1 MKKLW
6 KSGVALVLVCA
17 LMFTQFNTVNVF
29 ANTSVQAE
37 ESETKE
43 QITVSVTVVG
53 DSVHGTEAHTRFENW
68 LVNYKV
74 TVDKGA
80 TADDAFKKALES
92 NGYSYEK
99 NSWNFYYSC
108 GYNLYIIY
116 VLYFKKNA
124 VDLVAIIAIIFLM
137 IANWGVVLAVIGK
150 FLTILMPFILGFFF
164 ACFIN
169 PLVKRV
175 HSLLNRMKPGKGAK
189 IKKAFSVIISYVVVI
204 GVITVL
210 LIYIIP
216 QIKESIGELG
226 NTIQDGYQ
234 YMITHQKELNE
245 KIPFIGLGGGIEYIK
260 EFAYKKIMSN
270 GSEILPYVY
279 HVSSSLLTTSYNVL
293 MGLVIS
299 IYIILDM
306 KKLKRSARKVVYAL
320 SPKKKEQEVWQTM
333 KQCSHI
339 FNGFLIGKMI
349 DSLIIGILC
358 LIAMSILK
366 LPYALLLSLIVCI
379 TNMIPYFGPIIGAI
393 PGVMIYL
400 FIDIRYAFIFALMIL
415 ILQQFDG
422 LYLGP
427 KILGDQTGIK
437 PLWVIFGI
445 TVGGAYF
452 GVMGMFLG
460 VPVVAVIMYLLQLF
474 LDKKLKKKN
483 ISTFDSK

>member
-1 MKKLW
+1 M
-6 KSGVALVLVCA
+6 
-17 LMFTQFNTVNVF
+17 
-29 ANTSVQAE
+29 E
-37 ESETKE
+37 
-43 QITVSVTVVG
+43 
-53 DSVHGTEAHTRFENW
+53 
-68 LVNYKV
+68 
-74 TVDKGA
+74 
-80 TADDAFKKALES
+80 
-92 NGYSYEK
+92 
-99 NSWNFYYSC
+99 
-108 GYNLYIIY
+108 
-116 VLYFKKNA
+116 KKNKCLEILKTLVSNMWYIVA
-124 VDLVAIIAIIFLM
+124 LVAIIAIIFLM

-216 QIKESIGELG
+216 QIKASIGELG

-270 GSEILPYVY
+270 GSEIIPYVY

>member
-1 MKKLW
+1 M
-6 KSGVALVLVCA
+6 
-17 LMFTQFNTVNVF
+17 
-29 ANTSVQAE
+29 E
-37 ESETKE
+37 
-43 QITVSVTVVG
+43 
-53 DSVHGTEAHTRFENW
+53 
-68 LVNYKV
+68 
-74 TVDKGA
+74 
-80 TADDAFKKALES
+80 
-92 NGYSYEK
+92 
-99 NSWNFYYSC
+99 
-108 GYNLYIIY
+108 
-116 VLYFKKNA
+116 KKNKCLEILKTLVSNMWYIVA
-124 VDLVAIIAIIFLM
+124 LVAIIAIIFLM

-474 LDKKLKKKN
+474 LDKKLKKKD

>member
-1 MKKLW
+1 M
-6 KSGVALVLVCA
+6 
-17 LMFTQFNTVNVF
+17 
-29 ANTSVQAE
+29 E
-37 ESETKE
+37 
-43 QITVSVTVVG
+43 
-53 DSVHGTEAHTRFENW
+53 
-68 LVNYKV
+68 
-74 TVDKGA
+74 
-80 TADDAFKKALES
+80 
-92 NGYSYEK
+92 
-99 NSWNFYYSC
+99 
-108 GYNLYIIY
+108 
-116 VLYFKKNA
+116 KKNKCLEILKTLVSNMWYIVA
-124 VDLVAIIAIIFLM
+124 LVAIIAIIFLM

-216 QIKESIGELG
+216 QIKASIGELG
-226 NTIQDGYQ
+226 NTVQDGYQ

-270 GSEILPYVY
+270 GSEIIPYVY
-279 HVSSSLLTTSYNVL
+279 HVSSSLLTMSYNVL

-306 KKLKRSARKVVYAL
+306 KKLKRSARIVVYAL
-320 SPKKKEQEVWQTM
+320 SPKKKEQEVWETM

>member
-1 MKKLW
+1 M
-6 KSGVALVLVCA
+6 
-17 LMFTQFNTVNVF
+17 
-29 ANTSVQAE
+29 E
-37 ESETKE
+37 
-43 QITVSVTVVG
+43 
-53 DSVHGTEAHTRFENW
+53 
-68 LVNYKV
+68 
-74 TVDKGA
+74 
-80 TADDAFKKALES
+80 
-92 NGYSYEK
+92 
-99 NSWNFYYSC
+99 
-108 GYNLYIIY
+108 
-116 VLYFKKNA
+116 KKNKCLEILKTLVSNMWYIVA
-124 VDLVAIIAIIFLM
+124 LVAIIAIIFLM

-216 QIKESIGELG
+216 QIKASIGELG

-270 GSEILPYVY
+270 GSEIIPYVY

-320 SPKKKEQEVWQTM
+320 SPKKKEQEVWETM

-452 GVMGMFLG
+452 DVMGMFLG

>member
-1 MKKLW
+1 MEKKSKCLEILKTLVSNMW
-6 KSGVALVLVCA
+6 YIVA
-17 LMFTQFNTVNVF
+17 
-29 ANTSVQAE
+29 
-37 ESETKE
+37 
-43 QITVSVTVVG
+43 
-53 DSVHGTEAHTRFENW
+53 
-68 LVNYKV
+68 
-74 TVDKGA
+74 
-80 TADDAFKKALES
+80 
-92 NGYSYEK
+92 
-99 NSWNFYYSC
+99 
-108 GYNLYIIY
+108 
-116 VLYFKKNA
+116 
-124 VDLVAIIAIIFLM
+124 LVAIIAIIFLM

-150 FLTILMPFILGFFF
+150 FLTILMSFILGFFF

-175 HSLLNRMKPGKGAK
+175 HSLLNRIKPGKGAK
-189 IKKAFSVIISYVVVI
+189 IKKAFSVIISYVIVI

-216 QIKESIGELG
+216 QIKASIGELG

-279 HVSSSLLTTSYNVL
+279 HVSSSLLTMSYNVL

-320 SPKKKEQEVWQTM
+320 SPKKKEQEVWETM

>member
-1 MKKLW
+1 M
-6 KSGVALVLVCA
+6 
-17 LMFTQFNTVNVF
+17 
-29 ANTSVQAE
+29 E
-37 ESETKE
+37 
-43 QITVSVTVVG
+43 
-53 DSVHGTEAHTRFENW
+53 
-68 LVNYKV
+68 
-74 TVDKGA
+74 
-80 TADDAFKKALES
+80 
-92 NGYSYEK
+92 
-99 NSWNFYYSC
+99 
-108 GYNLYIIY
+108 
-116 VLYFKKNA
+116 KKNKCLEILKTLVSNMWYIVA
-124 VDLVAIIAIIFLM
+124 LVAIIAIIFLI

-216 QIKESIGELG
+216 QIKASIGELG

-270 GSEILPYVY
+270 GSEIIPYVY
-279 HVSSSLLTTSYNVL
+279 HVSSSLLTMSYNVL

-320 SPKKKEQEVWQTM
+320 SPKKKEQEVWETM

>member
-1 MKKLW
+1 M
-6 KSGVALVLVCA
+6 
-17 LMFTQFNTVNVF
+17 
-29 ANTSVQAE
+29 E
-37 ESETKE
+37 
-43 QITVSVTVVG
+43 
-53 DSVHGTEAHTRFENW
+53 
-68 LVNYKV
+68 
-74 TVDKGA
+74 
-80 TADDAFKKALES
+80 
-92 NGYSYEK
+92 
-99 NSWNFYYSC
+99 
-108 GYNLYIIY
+108 
-116 VLYFKKNA
+116 KKNKCLEILKTLVSNMWYIVA
-124 VDLVAIIAIIFLM
+124 LVAIIAIIFLM

-175 HSLLNRMKPGKGAK
+175 HSLLNQMKPGKGAK

-216 QIKESIGELG
+216 QIKASIGELG

>member
-1 MKKLW
+1 M
-6 KSGVALVLVCA
+6 
-17 LMFTQFNTVNVF
+17 
-29 ANTSVQAE
+29 E
-37 ESETKE
+37 
-43 QITVSVTVVG
+43 
-53 DSVHGTEAHTRFENW
+53 
-68 LVNYKV
+68 
-74 TVDKGA
+74 
-80 TADDAFKKALES
+80 
-92 NGYSYEK
+92 
-99 NSWNFYYSC
+99 
-108 GYNLYIIY
+108 
-116 VLYFKKNA
+116 KKNKCLEILKTLVSNMWYIVA
-124 VDLVAIIAIIFLM
+124 LVAIIAIIFLM

-216 QIKESIGELG
+216 QIKASIGELG

-245 KIPFIGLGGGIEYIK
+245 KISFIGLGGGIEYIK

-474 LDKKLKKKN
+474 LDKKLKKKD

>member
-1 MKKLW
+1 M
-6 KSGVALVLVCA
+6 
-17 LMFTQFNTVNVF
+17 
-29 ANTSVQAE
+29 E
-37 ESETKE
+37 
-43 QITVSVTVVG
+43 
-53 DSVHGTEAHTRFENW
+53 
-68 LVNYKV
+68 
-74 TVDKGA
+74 
-80 TADDAFKKALES
+80 
-92 NGYSYEK
+92 
-99 NSWNFYYSC
+99 
-108 GYNLYIIY
+108 
-116 VLYFKKNA
+116 KKNKCLEILKTLVSNMWYIVA
-124 VDLVAIIAIIFLM
+124 LVAIIAIIFLM

-169 PLVKRV
+169 PLVKRF

-216 QIKESIGELG
+216 QIKASIGELG

-279 HVSSSLLTTSYNVL
+279 HVSSSLLTMSYNVL

-400 FIDIRYAFIFALMIL
+400 FIDIRYTFIFALMIL

>member
-1 MKKLW
+1 M
-6 KSGVALVLVCA
+6 
-17 LMFTQFNTVNVF
+17 
-29 ANTSVQAE
+29 E
-37 ESETKE
+37 
-43 QITVSVTVVG
+43 
-53 DSVHGTEAHTRFENW
+53 
-68 LVNYKV
+68 
-74 TVDKGA
+74 
-80 TADDAFKKALES
+80 
-92 NGYSYEK
+92 
-99 NSWNFYYSC
+99 
-108 GYNLYIIY
+108 
-116 VLYFKKNA
+116 KKNKCLEILKTLVSNMWYIVA
-124 VDLVAIIAIIFLM
+124 LVAIIAIIFLM

-216 QIKESIGELG
+216 QIKASIGELG

-306 KKLKRSARKVVYAL
+306 KKLKRSAKKVVYAL

-474 LDKKLKKKN
+474 LDKKLKKKD

>member
-1 MKKLW
+1 M
-6 KSGVALVLVCA
+6 
-17 LMFTQFNTVNVF
+17 
-29 ANTSVQAE
+29 E
-37 ESETKE
+37 
-43 QITVSVTVVG
+43 
-53 DSVHGTEAHTRFENW
+53 
-68 LVNYKV
+68 
-74 TVDKGA
+74 
-80 TADDAFKKALES
+80 
-92 NGYSYEK
+92 
-99 NSWNFYYSC
+99 
-108 GYNLYIIY
+108 
-116 VLYFKKNA
+116 KKNKCLEILKTLVSNMWYIVA
-124 VDLVAIIAIIFLM
+124 LVAIIAIIFLM

-216 QIKESIGELG
+216 QIKASIGELG

-320 SPKKKEQEVWQTM
+320 SPKKKEQEVCQTM

-474 LDKKLKKKN
+474 LDKKLKKKD

>member
-1 MKKLW
+1 M
-6 KSGVALVLVCA
+6 
-17 LMFTQFNTVNVF
+17 
-29 ANTSVQAE
+29 E
-37 ESETKE
+37 
-43 QITVSVTVVG
+43 
-53 DSVHGTEAHTRFENW
+53 
-68 LVNYKV
+68 
-74 TVDKGA
+74 
-80 TADDAFKKALES
+80 
-92 NGYSYEK
+92 
-99 NSWNFYYSC
+99 
-108 GYNLYIIY
+108 
-116 VLYFKKNA
+116 KKNKCLEILKTLVSNMWYIVA
-124 VDLVAIIAIIFLM
+124 LVAIIAIIFLM

-445 TVGGAYF
+445 TVGGAYC

>member
-1 MKKLW
+1 M
-6 KSGVALVLVCA
+6 
-17 LMFTQFNTVNVF
+17 
-29 ANTSVQAE
+29 E
-37 ESETKE
+37 
-43 QITVSVTVVG
+43 
-53 DSVHGTEAHTRFENW
+53 
-68 LVNYKV
+68 
-74 TVDKGA
+74 
-80 TADDAFKKALES
+80 
-92 NGYSYEK
+92 
-99 NSWNFYYSC
+99 
-108 GYNLYIIY
+108 
-116 VLYFKKNA
+116 KKNKCLEILKTLVSNMWYIVA
-124 VDLVAIIAIIFLM
+124 LVAIIAIIFLM

-216 QIKESIGELG
+216 QIKASIGELG

-270 GSEILPYVY
+270 GSEIIPYVY

-320 SPKKKEQEVWQTM
+320 SPKKKEQQVWETM

>member
-1 MKKLW
+1 M
-6 KSGVALVLVCA
+6 
-17 LMFTQFNTVNVF
+17 
-29 ANTSVQAE
+29 E
-37 ESETKE
+37 
-43 QITVSVTVVG
+43 
-53 DSVHGTEAHTRFENW
+53 
-68 LVNYKV
+68 
-74 TVDKGA
+74 
-80 TADDAFKKALES
+80 
-92 NGYSYEK
+92 
-99 NSWNFYYSC
+99 
-108 GYNLYIIY
+108 
-116 VLYFKKNA
+116 KKNKCLEILKTLVSNMWYIVA
-124 VDLVAIIAIIFLM
+124 LVAIIAIIFLM

-333 KQCSHI
+333 KQFSHI

>member
-1 MKKLW
+1 M
-6 KSGVALVLVCA
+6 
-17 LMFTQFNTVNVF
+17 
-29 ANTSVQAE
+29 E
-37 ESETKE
+37 
-43 QITVSVTVVG
+43 
-53 DSVHGTEAHTRFENW
+53 
-68 LVNYKV
+68 
-74 TVDKGA
+74 
-80 TADDAFKKALES
+80 
-92 NGYSYEK
+92 
-99 NSWNFYYSC
+99 
-108 GYNLYIIY
+108 
-116 VLYFKKNA
+116 KKNKCLEILKTLVSNMWYIVA
-124 VDLVAIIAIIFLM
+124 LVAIIAIIFLM

-216 QIKESIGELG
+216 QIKASTGELG

-474 LDKKLKKKN
+474 LDKKLKKKD

>member
-1 MKKLW
+1 M
-6 KSGVALVLVCA
+6 
-17 LMFTQFNTVNVF
+17 
-29 ANTSVQAE
+29 E
-37 ESETKE
+37 
-43 QITVSVTVVG
+43 
-53 DSVHGTEAHTRFENW
+53 
-68 LVNYKV
+68 
-74 TVDKGA
+74 
-80 TADDAFKKALES
+80 
-92 NGYSYEK
+92 
-99 NSWNFYYSC
+99 
-108 GYNLYIIY
+108 
-116 VLYFKKNA
+116 KKNKCLEILKTLVSNMWYIVA
-124 VDLVAIIAIIFLM
+124 LVAIIAIIFLM

-234 YMITHQKELNE
+234 YMITHQKELNK

>member
-1 MKKLW
+1 M
-6 KSGVALVLVCA
+6 
-17 LMFTQFNTVNVF
+17 
-29 ANTSVQAE
+29 E
-37 ESETKE
+37 
-43 QITVSVTVVG
+43 
-53 DSVHGTEAHTRFENW
+53 
-68 LVNYKV
+68 
-74 TVDKGA
+74 
-80 TADDAFKKALES
+80 
-92 NGYSYEK
+92 
-99 NSWNFYYSC
+99 
-108 GYNLYIIY
+108 
-116 VLYFKKNA
+116 KKNKCLEILKTLVSNMWYIVA
-124 VDLVAIIAIIFLM
+124 LVAIIAIIFLM

>member
-1 MKKLW
+1 M
-6 KSGVALVLVCA
+6 
-17 LMFTQFNTVNVF
+17 
-29 ANTSVQAE
+29 E
-37 ESETKE
+37 
-43 QITVSVTVVG
+43 
-53 DSVHGTEAHTRFENW
+53 
-68 LVNYKV
+68 
-74 TVDKGA
+74 
-80 TADDAFKKALES
+80 
-92 NGYSYEK
+92 
-99 NSWNFYYSC
+99 
-108 GYNLYIIY
+108 
-116 VLYFKKNA
+116 KKNKCLEILKTLVSNMWYIVA
-124 VDLVAIIAIIFLM
+124 LVAIIAIIFLM

-175 HSLLNRMKPGKGAK
+175 HSLLNRMKPGKWAK

-216 QIKESIGELG
+216 QIKASIGELG

-279 HVSSSLLTTSYNVL
+279 HVSSSLLTMSYNVL

>member
-1 MKKLW
+1 MPGN
-6 KSGVALVLVCA
+6 SENISIEYIVA
-17 LMFTQFNTVNVF
+17 
-29 ANTSVQAE
+29 
-37 ESETKE
+37 
-43 QITVSVTVVG
+43 
-53 DSVHGTEAHTRFENW
+53 
-68 LVNYKV
+68 
-74 TVDKGA
+74 
-80 TADDAFKKALES
+80 
-92 NGYSYEK
+92 
-99 NSWNFYYSC
+99 
-108 GYNLYIIY
+108 
-116 VLYFKKNA
+116 
-124 VDLVAIIAIIFLM
+124 LVAIIAIIFLM

-216 QIKESIGELG
+216 QIKASIGELG

-270 GSEILPYVY
+270 GSEIIPYVY
-279 HVSSSLLTTSYNVL
+279 HVSSSLLTMSYNVL

-320 SPKKKEQEVWQTM
+320 SPKKKEQEVWETM

-460 VPVVAVIMYLLQLF
+460 VPVVAVIMYLLLDTFATFMGLRIVDYFMQSISATTISIIIVSFVFALF
-474 LDKKLKKKN
+474 GVSDFNNKRKG
-483 ISTFDSK
+483 

>member
-1 MKKLW
+1 M
-6 KSGVALVLVCA
+6 
-17 LMFTQFNTVNVF
+17 
-29 ANTSVQAE
+29 E
-37 ESETKE
+37 
-43 QITVSVTVVG
+43 
-53 DSVHGTEAHTRFENW
+53 
-68 LVNYKV
+68 
-74 TVDKGA
+74 
-80 TADDAFKKALES
+80 
-92 NGYSYEK
+92 
-99 NSWNFYYSC
+99 
-108 GYNLYIIY
+108 
-116 VLYFKKNA
+116 KKNKCLEILKTLVSNMWYIVA
-124 VDLVAIIAIIFLM
+124 LVAIIAIIFLM

-483 ISTFDSK
+483 ISTLDSK

>member
-1 MKKLW
+1 M
-6 KSGVALVLVCA
+6 
-17 LMFTQFNTVNVF
+17 
-29 ANTSVQAE
+29 E
-37 ESETKE
+37 
-43 QITVSVTVVG
+43 
-53 DSVHGTEAHTRFENW
+53 
-68 LVNYKV
+68 
-74 TVDKGA
+74 
-80 TADDAFKKALES
+80 
-92 NGYSYEK
+92 
-99 NSWNFYYSC
+99 
-108 GYNLYIIY
+108 
-116 VLYFKKNA
+116 KKNKCLEILKTLVSNMWYIVA
-124 VDLVAIIAIIFLM
+124 LVAIIAIIFLM

-189 IKKAFSVIISYVVVI
+189 IKKAFSVIISCVVVI

-216 QIKESIGELG
+216 QIKASIGELG

-270 GSEILPYVY
+270 GSEIIPYVY

-320 SPKKKEQEVWQTM
+320 SPKKKEQEVWETM

>member
-1 MKKLW
+1 M
-6 KSGVALVLVCA
+6 
-17 LMFTQFNTVNVF
+17 
-29 ANTSVQAE
+29 E
-37 ESETKE
+37 
-43 QITVSVTVVG
+43 
-53 DSVHGTEAHTRFENW
+53 
-68 LVNYKV
+68 
-74 TVDKGA
+74 
-80 TADDAFKKALES
+80 
-92 NGYSYEK
+92 
-99 NSWNFYYSC
+99 
-108 GYNLYIIY
+108 
-116 VLYFKKNA
+116 KKNKCLEILKTLVSNMWYIVA
-124 VDLVAIIAIIFLM
+124 LVAIIAIIFLM

-216 QIKESIGELG
+216 QIKASIGELG

-245 KIPFIGLGGGIEYIK
+245 KIPFIGLGGGIKYIK

-270 GSEILPYVY
+270 GSEIIPYVY

-320 SPKKKEQEVWQTM
+320 SPKKKEQEVWETM

>member
-1 MKKLW
+1 M
-6 KSGVALVLVCA
+6 
-17 LMFTQFNTVNVF
+17 
-29 ANTSVQAE
+29 E
-37 ESETKE
+37 
-43 QITVSVTVVG
+43 
-53 DSVHGTEAHTRFENW
+53 
-68 LVNYKV
+68 
-74 TVDKGA
+74 
-80 TADDAFKKALES
+80 
-92 NGYSYEK
+92 
-99 NSWNFYYSC
+99 
-108 GYNLYIIY
+108 
-116 VLYFKKNA
+116 KKNKCLEILKTLVSNMWYIVA
-124 VDLVAIIAIIFLM
+124 LVAIIAIIFLM

-175 HSLLNRMKPGKGAK
+175 HSLLNRIKPGKGAK

-279 HVSSSLLTTSYNVL
+279 HVSSSLLTTSYNVW

>member
-1 MKKLW
+1 M
-6 KSGVALVLVCA
+6 
-17 LMFTQFNTVNVF
+17 
-29 ANTSVQAE
+29 E
-37 ESETKE
+37 
-43 QITVSVTVVG
+43 
-53 DSVHGTEAHTRFENW
+53 
-68 LVNYKV
+68 
-74 TVDKGA
+74 
-80 TADDAFKKALES
+80 
-92 NGYSYEK
+92 
-99 NSWNFYYSC
+99 
-108 GYNLYIIY
+108 
-116 VLYFKKNA
+116 KKNKCLEILKTLVSNMWYIVA
-124 VDLVAIIAIIFLM
+124 LVAIIAIIFLM

-216 QIKESIGELG
+216 QIKASIGELG

-234 YMITHQKELNE
+234 YMITHQKKLNE

-270 GSEILPYVY
+270 VSEIIPYVY
-279 HVSSSLLTTSYNVL
+279 HVSSSLLTMSYNVL

-320 SPKKKEQEVWQTM
+320 SPKKKEQEVWETM

>member
-1 MKKLW
+1 M
-6 KSGVALVLVCA
+6 
-17 LMFTQFNTVNVF
+17 
-29 ANTSVQAE
+29 E
-37 ESETKE
+37 
-43 QITVSVTVVG
+43 
-53 DSVHGTEAHTRFENW
+53 
-68 LVNYKV
+68 
-74 TVDKGA
+74 
-80 TADDAFKKALES
+80 
-92 NGYSYEK
+92 
-99 NSWNFYYSC
+99 
-108 GYNLYIIY
+108 
-116 VLYFKKNA
+116 KKNKCLEILKTLVSNMWYIVA
-124 VDLVAIIAIIFLM
+124 LVAIIAIIFLM

-216 QIKESIGELG
+216 QIKASIGELG

-270 GSEILPYVY
+270 GSEIIPYVY

-320 SPKKKEQEVWQTM
+320 SPKKKEQEVWETM

-339 FNGFLIGKMI
+339 FDGFLIGKMI

>member
-1 MKKLW
+1 M
-6 KSGVALVLVCA
+6 
-17 LMFTQFNTVNVF
+17 
-29 ANTSVQAE
+29 E
-37 ESETKE
+37 
-43 QITVSVTVVG
+43 
-53 DSVHGTEAHTRFENW
+53 
-68 LVNYKV
+68 
-74 TVDKGA
+74 
-80 TADDAFKKALES
+80 
-92 NGYSYEK
+92 
-99 NSWNFYYSC
+99 
-108 GYNLYIIY
+108 
-116 VLYFKKNA
+116 KKNMWYIVA
-124 VDLVAIIAIIFLM
+124 LVAIIAIIFLM

-216 QIKESIGELG
+216 QIKASIGELG

-270 GSEILPYVY
+270 GSEIIPYVY

-320 SPKKKEQEVWQTM
+320 SPKKKEQEVWETM

>member
-1 MKKLW
+1 M
-6 KSGVALVLVCA
+6 
-17 LMFTQFNTVNVF
+17 
-29 ANTSVQAE
+29 E
-37 ESETKE
+37 
-43 QITVSVTVVG
+43 
-53 DSVHGTEAHTRFENW
+53 
-68 LVNYKV
+68 
-74 TVDKGA
+74 
-80 TADDAFKKALES
+80 
-92 NGYSYEK
+92 
-99 NSWNFYYSC
+99 
-108 GYNLYIIY
+108 
-116 VLYFKKNA
+116 KKNKCLEILKTLVSNMWYIVA
-124 VDLVAIIAIIFLM
+124 LVAIIAIIFLM

-216 QIKESIGELG
+216 QIKASIGELG

-270 GSEILPYVY
+270 GSEIIPYVY
-279 HVSSSLLTTSYNVL
+279 HVSSSLLTMSYNVL

-320 SPKKKEQEVWQTM
+320 SPKKKEQEVWETM

-358 LIAMSILK
+358 LIAMSTLK

>member
-1 MKKLW
+1 M
-6 KSGVALVLVCA
+6 
-17 LMFTQFNTVNVF
+17 
-29 ANTSVQAE
+29 E
-37 ESETKE
+37 
-43 QITVSVTVVG
+43 
-53 DSVHGTEAHTRFENW
+53 
-68 LVNYKV
+68 
-74 TVDKGA
+74 
-80 TADDAFKKALES
+80 
-92 NGYSYEK
+92 
-99 NSWNFYYSC
+99 
-108 GYNLYIIY
+108 
-116 VLYFKKNA
+116 KKNKCLEILKTLVSNMWYIVA
-124 VDLVAIIAIIFLM
+124 LVAIIAIIFLM

-175 HSLLNRMKPGKGAK
+175 HSLLNRIKPGKGTK

-216 QIKESIGELG
+216 QIKASIGELG

-279 HVSSSLLTTSYNVL
+279 HVSSSLLTMSYNVL

>member
-1 MKKLW
+1 M
-6 KSGVALVLVCA
+6 
-17 LMFTQFNTVNVF
+17 
-29 ANTSVQAE
+29 E
-37 ESETKE
+37 
-43 QITVSVTVVG
+43 
-53 DSVHGTEAHTRFENW
+53 
-68 LVNYKV
+68 
-74 TVDKGA
+74 
-80 TADDAFKKALES
+80 
-92 NGYSYEK
+92 
-99 NSWNFYYSC
+99 
-108 GYNLYIIY
+108 
-116 VLYFKKNA
+116 KKNKCLEILKTLVSNMWYIVA
-124 VDLVAIIAIIFLM
+124 LVAIIAIIFLM

-150 FLTILMPFILGFFF
+150 FLTILMPYILGFFF

-216 QIKESIGELG
+216 QIKASIGELG
-226 NTIQDGYQ
+226 NTVQDGYQ

-320 SPKKKEQEVWQTM
+320 SPKKKEQEVWQTL
-333 KQCSHI
+333 KQCCHI

-474 LDKKLKKKN
+474 LDKKLKKKD

>member
-1 MKKLW
+1 M
-6 KSGVALVLVCA
+6 
-17 LMFTQFNTVNVF
+17 
-29 ANTSVQAE
+29 E
-37 ESETKE
+37 
-43 QITVSVTVVG
+43 
-53 DSVHGTEAHTRFENW
+53 
-68 LVNYKV
+68 
-74 TVDKGA
+74 
-80 TADDAFKKALES
+80 
-92 NGYSYEK
+92 
-99 NSWNFYYSC
+99 
-108 GYNLYIIY
+108 
-116 VLYFKKNA
+116 KKNKCLEILKTLVSNMWYIVA
-124 VDLVAIIAIIFLM
+124 LVAIIAIIFLM

-216 QIKESIGELG
+216 QIKASIGELG

-260 EFAYKKIMSN
+260 EFAYKKTMSN
-270 GSEILPYVY
+270 GSEIIPYVY

-320 SPKKKEQEVWQTM
+320 SPKKKEQEVWETM

>member
-1 MKKLW
+1 M
-6 KSGVALVLVCA
+6 
-17 LMFTQFNTVNVF
+17 
-29 ANTSVQAE
+29 E
-37 ESETKE
+37 
-43 QITVSVTVVG
+43 
-53 DSVHGTEAHTRFENW
+53 
-68 LVNYKV
+68 
-74 TVDKGA
+74 
-80 TADDAFKKALES
+80 
-92 NGYSYEK
+92 
-99 NSWNFYYSC
+99 
-108 GYNLYIIY
+108 
-116 VLYFKKNA
+116 KKNKCLEILKTLVSNMWYIVA
-124 VDLVAIIAIIFLM
+124 LVAIIAIIFLM

-175 HSLLNRMKPGKGAK
+175 HSLLNRIKPGKGTK

>member
-1 MKKLW
+1 MEKKSKCLEILKTLVSNMW
-6 KSGVALVLVCA
+6 YIVA
-17 LMFTQFNTVNVF
+17 
-29 ANTSVQAE
+29 
-37 ESETKE
+37 
-43 QITVSVTVVG
+43 
-53 DSVHGTEAHTRFENW
+53 
-68 LVNYKV
+68 
-74 TVDKGA
+74 
-80 TADDAFKKALES
+80 
-92 NGYSYEK
+92 
-99 NSWNFYYSC
+99 
-108 GYNLYIIY
+108 
-116 VLYFKKNA
+116 
-124 VDLVAIIAIIFLM
+124 LVAIIAIIFLM

-175 HSLLNRMKPGKGAK
+175 HSLLNRIKPGKGAK

-216 QIKESIGELG
+216 QIKASIGELG
-226 NTIQDGYQ
+226 NTIQGGYQ

-279 HVSSSLLTTSYNVL
+279 HVSSSLLTMSYNVL

-320 SPKKKEQEVWQTM
+320 SPKKKEQEVWETM

>member
-1 MKKLW
+1 M
-6 KSGVALVLVCA
+6 
-17 LMFTQFNTVNVF
+17 
-29 ANTSVQAE
+29 E
-37 ESETKE
+37 
-43 QITVSVTVVG
+43 
-53 DSVHGTEAHTRFENW
+53 
-68 LVNYKV
+68 
-74 TVDKGA
+74 
-80 TADDAFKKALES
+80 
-92 NGYSYEK
+92 
-99 NSWNFYYSC
+99 
-108 GYNLYIIY
+108 
-116 VLYFKKNA
+116 KKNKCLEILKTLVSNMWYIVA
-124 VDLVAIIAIIFLM
+124 LVAIIAIIFLM

-216 QIKESIGELG
+216 QIKASIGELG

-349 DSLIIGILC
+349 ASLIIGILC

-474 LDKKLKKKN
+474 LDKKLKKKD